1 MKRFLIILTTVL
13 SMVAVSACSSSGNG
27 SGNGNRAGGSGGV
40 SDHATQTAQ
49 KGHAAEP
56 PGGAMPPPS
65 DTEKKTVVF
74 STGFPSDYY
83 KLAKQQYEA
92 KHPNITIELQSVES
106 DDSRIEQDLEK
117 FVKTTNT
124 AMLSGKGPDL
134 INLDQL
140 PSAAY
145 IMKGLLTDMSKIID
159 TDPEFKKEDYFNNV
173 LDGIKANGGI
183 YGMPLYFFV
192 YGLKGNQTFIEKS
205 GVTFDD
211 TKWTWADFAETAK
224 QLTKNSDKEYYR
236 YALGGIPPEMMLT
249 NFVKDQYG
257 SYVDQVNGKAKFD
270 TSNFI
275 QMMKQVK
282 SLYDN
287 NIISST
293 EFSLIFSPV
302 QINSP
307 EDYIEE
313 LRQSDFAGNYAYKSK
328 LYLSPNPNGGK
339 PGATFRTY
347 MTIGI
352 NNKSSVKPEAWDFV
366 KFMVSEEMLSQAK
379 STGFSINKAAYKN
392 RVKELLKTG
401 KVESIQEIGPMKGK
415 VFEITQK
422 DIDDLEKFVTGAN
435 YHVLEKLVS
444 GPISLASSSQ
454 KSSNKID
461 QIVQEESIA
470 YFSGQKTPEAVAELI
485 QNRVTTVLNE

>member
-1 MKRFLIILTTVL
+1 MKKFLIILTTVF
-13 SMVAVSACSSSGNG
+13 SMAAVSACSSTGN
-27 SGNGNRAGGSGGV
+27 SSEDGNRAGGSA
-40 SDHATQTAQ
+40 SDHTTQTMQ
-49 KGHAAEP
+49 KGHAAES
-56 PGGAMPPPS
+56 PGTEGAMPPPS
-65 DTEKKTVVF
+65 TTEKKTVVF
-74 STGFPSDYY
+74 STGFSNDYY

-106 DDSRIEQDLEK
+106 DDSTIEQDMEK

-140 PSAAY
+140 PSADY
-145 IMKGLLTDMSKIID
+145 ISKGLLTDMSKIID
-159 TDPEFKKEDYFNNV
+159 KDFKKEDYFNNV

-192 YGLKGNQTFIEKS
+192 YGLMGNQTFIEKS

-211 TKWTWADFAETAK
+211 TKWTWADFSETAK
-224 QLTKNSDKEYYR
+224 QLTKNADKEYYR
-236 YALGGIPPEMMLT
+236 YALGGIAPEHMLSK
-249 NFVKDQYG
+249 FVNDQYG
-257 SYVDQVNGKAKFD
+257 SYIDQVNGKAKFD

-275 QMMKQVK
+275 KMMKQVK

-293 EFSLIFSPV
+293 EFSLIFNLV

-307 EDYIEE
+307 ADYIRT
-313 LRQSDFAGNYAYKSK
+313 LRQSEFGGNIAYKSK
-328 LYLSPNPNGGK
+328 LYLSPNPEGGK

-366 KFMVSEEMLSQAK
+366 KFMVSEGMLSQAK
-379 STGFSINKAAYKN
+379 STGFSINKASYEKRA
-392 RVKELLKTG
+392 KELLKTG
-401 KVESIQEIGPMKGK
+401 KVESDQEVGPMKGQ

-422 DIDDLEKFVTGAN
+422 DIDDLEKFVNGAN
-435 YHVLEKLVS
+435 YHVLEKLMS
-444 GPISLASSSQ
+444 GTISLASSSQ
-454 KSSNKID
+454 KSTNKID

>member
-1 MKRFLIILTTVL
+1 MKKLLFILTAVF
-13 SMVAVSACSSSGNG
+13 SMVAVSACGSTGNG
-27 SGNGNRAGGSGGV
+27 SGNGNRAGESGSV
-40 SDHATQTAQ
+40 SDHTTQTAQ

-74 STGFPSDYY
+74 STGFSNDYY

-106 DDSRIEQDLEK
+106 DDSRIEQDMEK

-124 AMLSGKGPDL
+124 ALLSGKGPDL

-140 PSAAY
+140 PSADY
-145 IMKGLLTDMSKIID
+145 ITKGLLTDMSKIMD
-159 TDPEFKKEDYFNNV
+159 NDAKFKKEDYFNNV

-192 YGLKGNQTFIEKS
+192 YGLMGNQTFIEKS

-211 TKWTWADFAETAK
+211 TKWTWADFSETAK
-224 QLTKNSDKEYYR
+224 QLTKNADKEYYR
-236 YALGGIPPEMMLT
+236 YALGGITPELMLSK
-249 NFVKDQYG
+249 FVNDQYG
-257 SYVDQVNGKAKFD
+257 TYVDQVNGKAKFD

-287 NIISST
+287 NIINPT
-293 EFSLIFSPV
+293 EYSLIFNLV

-307 EDYIEE
+307 QDYIRE
-313 LRQSDFAGNYAYKSK
+313 LSRSEFGGKYAHKSK
-328 LYLSPNPNGGK
+328 LYLSPNPEGGS

-347 MTIGI
+347 LTIGI

-366 KFMVSEEMLSQAK
+366 KFMVSEEMQSQAK
-379 STGFSINKAAYKN
+379 STGFSINKASYEK
-392 RVKELLKTG
+392 KSMELLKTG
-401 KVESIQEIGPMKGK
+401 KVESDQPIGPMKGQ

-422 DIDDLEKFVTGAN
+422 DIDDLEKFVNGAI
-435 YHVLEKLVS
+435 YPVQ
-444 GPISLASSSQ
+444 PPRSSP
-454 KSSNKID
+454 NKID

>member
-1 MKRFLIILTTVL
+1 MKKFLIILTTVF
-13 SMVAVSACSSSGNG
+13 SMVAVSACGSTG
-27 SGNGNRAGGSGGV
+27 SGNGNRAGGSGSV
-40 SDHATQTAQ
+40 SDHTTQTAQ
-49 KGHAAEP
+49 KGAESS
-56 PGGAMPPPS
+56 GTEEAMPPPS
-65 DTEKKTVVF
+65 TTEKKKIVF
-74 STGFPSDYY
+74 STGFSNDYY

-106 DDSRIEQDLEK
+106 DDSRIEQDMEK

-124 AMLSGKGPDL
+124 ALLSGKGPDL

-140 PSAAY
+140 PSADY
-145 IMKGLLTDMSKIID
+145 ITKGLLTDMSKIMD
-159 TDPEFKKEDYFNNV
+159 NDPEFKKEDYFNNV

-192 YGLKGNQTFIEKS
+192 YGLMGNQTFIEKS

-211 TKWTWADFAETAK
+211 TKWTWADFSETAK
-224 QLTKNSDKEYYR
+224 QLTKNADKEYYR
-236 YALGGIPPEMMLT
+236 YALGGIPPENMLSK
-249 NFVKDQYG
+249 FVNDQYG
-257 SYVDQVNGKAKFD
+257 SYVDQVNGIAKFD

-287 NIISST
+287 NIINPT
-293 EFSLIFSPV
+293 EYSLIFNPV

-307 EDYIEE
+307 EVYIRE
-313 LRQSDFAGNYAYKSK
+313 LRQSDFGGKYAHKSK
-328 LYLSPNPNGGK
+328 LYLSPNPERGK

-347 MTIGI
+347 LTIGI

-366 KFMVSEEMLSQAK
+366 KFMVSEEMQSQAK
-379 STGFSINKAAYKN
+379 STGFSINKASYKK
-392 RVKELLKTG
+392 RSTELLKTG
-401 KVESIQEIGPMKGK
+401 QVESDQPIGPMKGQ

-422 DIDDLEKFVTGAN
+422 DIDDLEKFVNGAI
-435 YHVLEKLVS
+435 YPVH
-444 GPISLASSSQ
+444 PPRSSP
-454 KSSNKID
+454 NKID